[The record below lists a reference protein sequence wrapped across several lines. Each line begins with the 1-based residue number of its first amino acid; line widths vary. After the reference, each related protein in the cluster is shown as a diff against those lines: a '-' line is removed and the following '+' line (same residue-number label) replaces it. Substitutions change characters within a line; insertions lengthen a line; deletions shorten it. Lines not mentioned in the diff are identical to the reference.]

1 MPKDPDSPVLSLVG
15 FPHSSVSKESA
26 CFAGD
31 PALIPGWERSPGGGN
46 GNPLQYACLENAMDR
61 GASGATIYAITRVGH
76 NLVRHEF
83 FQTLIVDLY
92 DFKKNIFWL
101 QVPNQIHDL
110 QIFFSHSVDCIF
122 TFLLL
127 SLETQVFNFDENQF
141 IFSVVSIVAYAFNF
155 ISKKS
160 LPNSG
165 SQRYTPVFF

>member
-1 MPKDPDSPVLSLVG
+1 M
-15 FPHSSVSKESA
+15 
-26 CFAGD
+26 
-31 PALIPGWERSPGGGN
+31 
-46 GNPLQYACLENAMDR
+46 
-61 GASGATIYAITRVGH
+61 
-76 NLVRHEF
+76 
-83 FQTLIVDLY
+83 TL
-92 DFKKNIFWL
+92 KKNIFWL